1 MCVGPAPAS
10 ERVVRAGSRVAARQR
25 SAWFAAYV
33 DAPGRVPWRDADRDR
48 LESHLR
54 LAESLGATVV
64 RLSGV
69 RASDAVLAFA
79 RERGVGRIVLGKPTH
94 TRLRDV
100 LQGSLLDE
108 IVRGSGDIDVHV
120 LSGDDDPDQ
129 ASRSV
134 PATRQRVG
142 AGRWLAALAVVLL
155 ATAVAFGADAAGLPD
170 VEMLYLL
177 AVMVVAAR
185 LGRGPAVLAAASSVV
200 AFDLAFVPPRW
211 TLEVSDGRY
220 VLSFAMMF
228 AVGLGVSALTAR
240 IREQEHEALQRE
252 ARTSALLALSRDLAA
267 AVDADDVARAASRHA
282 AALPIR
288 EEATAADRELRD
300 VFERQIAAAQARVR
314 LAADAR
320 DAQLRVRSEELR
332 SALLASVSHDLR
344 TPLAVITGAATTLRD
359 RPDDPLELRR
369 ELLDTVCEEAE
380 RLDRLI
386 GNLLETT
393 RLASGPVALR
403 RAWIPVV
410 ELVGSALERLRQ
422 PLAKVTVNIDLPDDL
437 PLVEVDPV
445 LAETILVNLVEN
457 AMKHA
462 RSAIDIAA
470 RPVEEAI
477 ELDVAD
483 RGPGFVPGSEDR
495 IFDRFYRVP
504 DRQARGVG
512 LGLAIARA
520 IALAHGGELT
530 AHPRPGGGAV
540 FRLRLPRGEPPSLD
554 LPAPAEEDPS

>member
-1 MCVGPAPAS
+1 VGPAPAS
-10 ERVVRAGSRVAARQR
+10 ERVVRAGARVASRQR
-25 SAWFAAYV
+25 AAWFAAYV
-33 DAPGRVPWRDADRDR
+33 DAPGRAPWSEADRSR

-69 RASDAVLAFA
+69 RASDAILAYA
-79 RERGVGRIVLGKPTH
+79 HAHGVGRIVLGKPTH
-94 TRLRDV
+94 TRLRDA

-120 LSGDDDPDQ
+120 LSGDEDPGEG
-129 ASRSV
+129 SRTI
-134 PATRQRVG
+134 PATRRRVG
-142 AGRWLAALAVVLL
+142 GGRWLAA
-155 ATAVAFGADAAGLPD
+155 VAFAGHAAGLPD

-185 LGRGPAVLAAASSVV
+185 LGRGPAVLAAATSVL

-228 AVGLGVSALTAR
+228 GVGLGVSALTAR
-240 IREQEHEALQRE
+240 IREQERDALRRE

-267 AVDADDVARAASRHA
+267 AVDAEDVARAASRHA
-282 AALPIR
+282 AGLPTG
-288 EEATAADRELRD
+288 EAATAADRELRD
-300 VFERQIAAAQARVR
+300 VFERQIAAAQARVQ
-314 LAADAR
+314 LAAEAR

-359 RPDDPLELRR
+359 RPIDSPELRR
-369 ELLDTVCEEAE
+369 ELLDTVCDEAE
-380 RLDRLI
+380 RLDRLV

-403 RAWIPVV
+403 RAWVPLE
-410 ELVGSALERLRQ
+410 ELVGSALERLRHA
-422 PLAKVTVNIDLPDDL
+422 LATVTVNIDLPPDL

-457 AMKHA
+457 ATKHA
-462 RSAIDIAA
+462 RTAIDIAA
-470 RPVEEAI
+470 RPVADAI

-483 RGPGFVPGSEDR
+483 RGPGLAPGSEELV
-495 IFDRFYRVP
+495 FDRFYRAP

-520 IALAHGGELT
+520 IALAHGGDLT
-530 AHPRPGGGAV
+530 AHARPGGGAV
-540 FRLRLPRGEPPSLD
+540 FRLHLPLGEPPSLD
-554 LPAPAEEDPS
+554 LPAPVEGEAS